1 MKLIY
6 DCEIFYNLSFF
17 GFKNFETKDTF
28 SFEIS
33 EYVNQSKEFY
43 EFLSQIDAK
52 NTFFISFNGIDYDNL
67 VTNYFYKKYKYFVE
81 KEFTA
86 LDICLALKEFSDYVI
101 HCQDSHNDME
111 IKKYKYHNKW
121 IDIDLFRYWAKMTRK
136 SKKISLKSLG
146 IQLNHDRVQELPY
159 NFNKTLTETE
169 IGIVKDYNINNDLVI
184 TDKLCEEMK
193 SQIIQRQDGNEK
205 YKFNCWSWDGVK
217 LGLNILLEEYCK
229 KFNYERSS
237 INGLRGEMNPIKLER
252 IISNKIK
259 FTKTEEVVRPV
270 VEKGKITYYCNSFY
284 TLLEHLKQRVVTS
297 TDELSYSVII
307 NEVKYDIKSGGLH
320 SYHNAEII
328 QPDLNKFIYRD
339 ADVNGFYP
347 SLGAEYG
354 YTPSHLPGMDIV
366 VGELKTLRLQ
376 YKKSG
381 DKKNAE
387 LLKLANNGGYY
398 GNLNSE
404 YTPMYDPTMLLS
416 VTLNGQL
423 FLLMLCEKLI
433 EKGIK
438 IDSCNTDGVTC
449 IIPKELEEE
458 YKKICLEWESITKM
472 ELEYDDY
479 IKVVRQH
486 INSYLAITTS
496 GKVKR
501 KGLFKLDFNEKGERE
516 IPLGDSCNALII
528 PKALNNYFVKNIP
541 IEETI
546 NNPEKYNC
554 TIFDYLY
561 SMKIDKSYEVYHNNI
576 KQQNLNRFYI
586 GGKTSPYLYKK
597 KKDKTTMENVL
608 KGYGV
613 EIYNNHVEKPFKEY
627 GVNTQY
633 YISKV
638 REILFELEGG
648 NQTKL
653 F

>member
-1 MKLIY
+1 MDI
-6 DCEIFYNLSFF
+6 EIFYNYFLL
-17 GFKNFETKDTF
+17 GFKNFETKETF
-28 SFEIS
+28 TFEIAEDIDQS
-33 EYVNQSKEFY
+33 RELYEYLKN
-43 EFLSQIDAK
+43 IDAK
-52 NTFFISFNGIDYDNL
+52 NTFFISFNGIDYDNI
-67 VTNYFYKKYKYFVE
+67 VTNYFYKNYKYFVE
-81 KEFTA
+81 KQFTA
-86 LDICLALKEFSDYVI
+86 LDICTALKEFSDYVI
-101 HCQDSHNDME
+101 NNRDSYNDVE

-121 IDIDLFRYWAKMTRK
+121 IDIDLFRYWSKMLRK

-159 NFNKTLTETE
+159 DFNKILTKEE
-169 IGIVKDYNINNDLVI
+169 RDNVKDYNVNNDLVI

-193 SQIIQRQDGNEK
+193 SQIIQRQKANEK

-229 KFNYERSS
+229 EYNYSREQINSLRS
-237 INGLRGEMNPIKLER
+237 KLESTKIER
-252 IISNKIK
+252 IISEKIK

-270 VEKGKITYYCNSFY
+270 IEKGKITYYCNSFY
-284 TLLEHLKQRVVTS
+284 TLFEHLKQRIVTS
-297 TDELSYSVII
+297 TDELSYSVIL

-320 SYHNAEII
+320 SFHNPEIVI
-328 QPDLNKFIYRD
+328 PDKKIYIYRD
-339 ADVNGFYP
+339 KDVQSYYP
-347 SLGAEYG
+347 SLGAEYN
-354 YTPSHLPGMDIV
+354 YTPTHLPGMGKV
-366 VGELKTLRLQ
+366 VKRIKAERIIYKEQGNEL
-376 YKKSG
+376 
-381 DKKNAE
+381 DAE
-387 LLKLANNGGYY
+387 LYKLSLNGGFF

-404 YTPMYDPTMLLS
+404 YTPMYDPKILLS
-416 VTLNGQL
+416 ITVNGQMA
-423 FLLMLCEKLI
+423 LLMLCERLI
-433 EKGIK
+433 EIGVK
-438 IDSCNTDGVTC
+438 IDNVNTDGC
-449 IIPKELEEE
+449 SAIIPIELESKFEE
-458 YKKICLEWESITKM
+458 VCSNWEKDTLMKLEAENYEKM
-472 ELEYDDY
+472 
-479 IKVVRQH
+479 VRQH
-486 INSYLAITTS
+486 INSYLAVTTK

-501 KGLFKLDFNEKGERE
+501 KGLFKLDFNEQGKRE

-528 PKALNNYFVKNIP
+528 PKALNNYFVKGIP

-608 KGYGV
+608 KGFGV
-613 EIYNNHVEKPFKEY
+613 ELYNNHLEKPFKEY

-648 NQTKL
+648 NQGKL

>member
-33 EYVNQSKEFY
+33 EYVNQSKELY

-52 NTFFISFNGIDYDNL
+52 NTFFITFNGIDYDNL

-193 SQIIQRQDGNEK
+193 SQIIQRQRANEK

-229 KFNYERSS
+229 EYGYTREQVNSLRS
-237 INGLRGEMNPIKLER
+237 KLEPTK
-252 IISNKIK
+252 IESIVSEKISFK
-259 FTKTEEVVRPV
+259 KTEEIVKPI
-270 VEKGKITYYCNSFY
+270 VEKGTIIYNCNSFY
-284 TLLEHLKQRVVTS
+284 TLFEHIKKRIVTS
-297 TDELSYSVII
+297 TTDLSYSVIY
-307 NEVKYDIKSGGLH
+307 NNVKYDIKSGGLH
-320 SYHNAEII
+320 SYHNPEII
-328 QPDLNKFIYRD
+328 NPDKSKFIYKEK
-339 ADVNGFYP
+339 DVQSYYP

-354 YTPSHLPGMDIV
+354 YTPSQLPGMDKV
-366 VGELKTLRLQ
+366 VKRIKTERII
-376 YKKSG
+376 YKEQG
-381 DKKNAE
+381 NEADAE
-387 LLKLANNGGYY
+387 LYKLSLNGGFF

-404 YTPMYDPTMLLS
+404 YTPMYDPKILLS
-416 VTLNGQL
+416 ITINGQL
-423 FLLMLCEKLI
+423 ALLMLCERLI
-433 EKGIK
+433 EAGMI
-438 IDSCNTDGVTC
+438 IDSVNTDGAVV
-449 IIPKELEEE
+449 IIPIELENKFEE
-458 YKKICLEWESITKM
+458 VCSSWEKDILMKLEAE
-472 ELEYDDY
+472 DY
-479 IKVVRQH
+479 EKVIRQH

-496 GKVKR
+496 GKIKR
-501 KGLFKLDFNEKGERE
+501 KGLFKLDFNEKGKRE

-561 SMKIDKSYEVYHNNI
+561 SMKIDKSYEVYHNNM

-608 KGYGV
+608 KGFGV

-638 REILFELEGG
+638 REILHELEPKQ
-648 NQTKL
+648 NSL